1 MIKSANTRNCDRACL
16 FKTTESEEFFILKT
30 LMGNYGRK

>member
-1 MIKSANTRNCDRACL
+1 MIKSANTRNRDRVCS
-16 FKTTESEEFFILKT
+16 FKTTESEEFFM